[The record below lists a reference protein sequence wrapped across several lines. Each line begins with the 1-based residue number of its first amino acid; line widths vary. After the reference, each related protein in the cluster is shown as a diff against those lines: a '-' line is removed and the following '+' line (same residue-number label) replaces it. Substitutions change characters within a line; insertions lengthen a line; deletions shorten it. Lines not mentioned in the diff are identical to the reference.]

1 MQNLIIGGSS
11 KIGRNLNLNKK
22 YYDYT
27 YFKNKIKNGI
37 FLDIKYK
44 LFKQLDFKKYDNIII
59 LSSIT
64 NPKICQENKNLSNN
78 INVNYTKNLIDEC
91 INNNKKI
98 IFFSSDYVFDGNKGN
113 YSENDKPNP
122 INLYGEQKLK
132 IENYLKSQTKNYTI
146 LRISKTFFLDLK
158 TDCFL
163 KNIIKELK
171 KPGNSINCIKKQVFT
186 PICVED
192 IADVINKVIKLNIKT
207 LHVCGEG
214 KNFFYFELKSCF
226 DQHF

>member
-37 FLDIKYK
+37 FFDIKYK

-146 LRISKTFFLDLK
+146 LRISKTFF
-158 TDCFL
+158 
-163 KNIIKELK
+163 
-171 KPGNSINCIKKQVFT
+171 
-186 PICVED
+186 
-192 IADVINKVIKLNIKT
+192 
-207 LHVCGEG
+207 
-214 KNFFYFELKSCF
+214 
-226 DQHF
+226 